1 MGDAPLRGCL
11 LLGRNARRDIG
22 DVLTSPFFLS
32 MRIFVLPFSRNGRC
46 RKGGGWSKQ
55 AQGERRSVR
64 ANVGGF
70 YTWRLAPPPCSSN
83 QMSALASNEADSR
96 AICEGKAMI

>member
-1 MGDAPLRGCL
+1 MQDVTLETCSRL
-11 LLGRNARRDIG
+11 L
-22 DVLTSPFFLS
+22 FFIYAHLC
-32 MRIFVLPFSRNGRC
+32 LPFSRNGRC

-83 QMSALASNEADSR
+83 QMSALANNEADSR